1 MITTINQLRIKMSRV
16 KKAVLVLLVAVALL
30 LITMPVNA
38 TGSAKFGL
46 TQINSDSTTLK
57 LSVDHEWDNPLI
69 DFVVETDYV
78 YKEQSDVVKM
88 DKFSIIGKANKD
100 ITPKYYSFSVSSYDR
115 DKLRSSGD
123 RIVTGG
129 GIGIKI
135 LRNDNWKISH
145 ETSVAYLTTD
155 NVDEAILRNSLW
167 VFYKLNDSLNITN
180 KLLNETGT
188 DTYLR
193 NETAINYSLTEKV
206 SLGFSNTYTEDP
218 VDNNVLSVTIG
229 VKW

>member
-1 MITTINQLRIKMSRV
+1 MSKIKKPVITFVAIV
-16 KKAVLVLLVAVALL
+16 VLVLL
-30 LITMPVNA
+30 TMPVQA
-38 TGSAKFGL
+38 TGNAKFGL

-78 YKEQSDVVKM
+78 YKEQSDIVKM

-100 ITPKYYSFSVSSYDR
+100 ITPKYYAFSVTSYDT
-115 DKLRSSGD
+115 DKLRASGD

-129 GIGIKI
+129 GIGIKVF
-135 LRNDNWKISH
+135 RNDNWKISY
-145 ETSVAYLTTD
+145 ESSLAYLTTD
-155 NVDEAILRNSLW
+155 LVDEAIMRGSLW
-167 VFYKLNDSLNITN
+167 VFYKLNDTLNVTN
-180 KLLNETGT
+180 KLLTETGT

-193 NETAINYSLTEKV
+193 NETAVNYSLSDKV

-218 VDNNVLSVTIG
+218 IDNNVLSITIG

>member
-1 MITTINQLRIKMSRV
+1 MIITIIQLRKTMSKI

-100 ITPKYYSFSVSSYDR
+100 LTPKYYAFSVTSYDT
-115 DKLRSSGD
+115 DKLRASGD
-123 RIVTGG
+123 RVVAGAG
-129 GIGIKI
+129 VGYKVF
-135 LRNDNWKISH
+135 RNENWKISY
-145 ETSVAYLTTD
+145 ESSIAYLTTD
-155 NVDEAILRNSLW
+155 IVDEAIMRGSLW
-167 VFYKLNDSLNITN
+167 VFYKLNDTLNVTN
-180 KLLNETGT
+180 KLLTETGT

-193 NETAINYSLTEKV
+193 NETSVNYSLSDKV

-218 VDNNVLSVTIG
+218 IDNNVLSITIG

>member
-1 MITTINQLRIKMSRV
+1 MIITIIQLRKTMSKI

-30 LITMPVNA
+30 IITMPVNA
-38 TGSAKFGL
+38 TGNAKFGL

-100 ITPKYYSFSVSSYDR
+100 LTPKYYAFSVTSYDT
-115 DKLRSSGD
+115 DKLRASGD
-123 RIVTGG
+123 RVVAGAG
-129 GIGIKI
+129 VGYKVF
-135 LRNDNWKISH
+135 RNENWKISY
-145 ETSVAYLTTD
+145 ESSIAYLTTD
-155 NVDEAILRNSLW
+155 IVDEAIMRGSLW
-167 VFYKLNDSLNITN
+167 VFYKLNDTLNVTN
-180 KLLNETGT
+180 KLLTETGT

-193 NETAINYSLTEKV
+193 NETAINYSLNEKV

-218 VDNNVLSVTIG
+218 IDNNVLSVTIG

>member
-16 KKAVLVLLVAVALL
+16 KKAVLFLVLAVALL

-88 DKFSIIGKANKD
+88 DKFSIIGKANK
-100 ITPKYYSFSVSSYDR
+100 
-115 DKLRSSGD
+115 
-123 RIVTGG
+123 
-129 GIGIKI
+129 
-135 LRNDNWKISH
+135 
-145 ETSVAYLTTD
+145 E
-155 NVDEAILRNSLW
+155 
-167 VFYKLNDSLNITN
+167 FYKLNDSLNITN

>member
-1 MITTINQLRIKMSRV
+1 MRKIKKVVISIV
-16 KKAVLVLLVAVALL
+16 AIVVLVLL
-30 LITMPVNA
+30 TMPVQA
-38 TGSAKFGL
+38 TGNAKFGL

-78 YKEQSDVVKM
+78 YKEQSDIVKM

-100 ITPKYYSFSVSSYDR
+100 ITPKYYAFSVTSYDT
-115 DKLRSSGD
+115 DKLRASGD

-129 GIGIKI
+129 GIGVKVF
-135 LRNDNWKISH
+135 RNDNWKISY
-145 ETSVAYLTTD
+145 ESSLAYLTTD
-155 NVDEAILRNSLW
+155 LVDEAIMRGSLW
-167 VFYKLNDSLNITN
+167 VFYKLNDTLNVTN
-180 KLLNETGT
+180 KLLTETGT

-193 NETAINYSLTEKV
+193 NETAVNYSLSDKV

-218 VDNNVLSVTIG
+218 IDNNVLSITIG

>member
-1 MITTINQLRIKMSRV
+1 MSKIKKVVISIV
-16 KKAVLVLLVAVALL
+16 AIVVLVLL
-30 LITMPVNA
+30 TMPVQA
-38 TGSAKFGL
+38 TGNAKFGL

-78 YKEQSDVVKM
+78 YKEQSDIVKM

-100 ITPKYYSFSVSSYDR
+100 ITPKYYAFSVTSYDT
-115 DKLRSSGD
+115 DKLRASGD

-129 GIGIKI
+129 GIGVKVF
-135 LRNDNWKISH
+135 RNDNWKISY
-145 ETSVAYLTTD
+145 ESSLAYLTTD
-155 NVDEAILRNSLW
+155 LVDEAIMRGSLW
-167 VFYKLNDSLNITN
+167 VFYKLNDTLNVTN
-180 KLLNETGT
+180 KLLTETGT

-193 NETAINYSLTEKV
+193 NETAVNYSLSDKV

-218 VDNNVLSVTIG
+218 IDNNVLSITIG

>member
-1 MITTINQLRIKMSRV
+1 MSRV
-16 KKAVLVLLVAVALL
+16 KKAVLFIIVVAGLL
-30 LITMPVNA
+30 LITMPANA

-57 LSVDHEWDNPLI
+57 ASIDQSWEFDIVDLVTEI
-69 DFVVETDYV
+69 DYV
-78 YKEQSDVVKM
+78 FKEQDDIVKM
-88 DKFSIIGKANKD
+88 DKFSTIGKVNKD
-100 ITPKYYSFSVSSYDR
+100 LTEKYYTFGVLSYDS
-115 DKLRSSGD
+115 DQLRASGD
-123 RIVTGG
+123 RVVGG
-129 GIGIKI
+129 AGIGIKI
-135 LRNDNWKISH
+135 FKNDNWKISH
-145 ETSVAYLTTD
+145 ESSIAYLTSD
-155 NVDEAILRNSLW
+155 QVSEAIFRNSLW

-193 NETAINYSLTEKV
+193 NETALNYSLTETV
-206 SLGFSNTYTEDP
+206 SIGFSNTYTEDP

>member
-1 MITTINQLRIKMSRV
+1 MSKIKKVVISIV
-16 KKAVLVLLVAVALL
+16 AIVVLVLL
-30 LITMPVNA
+30 TMPVQA
-38 TGSAKFGL
+38 TGNAKFGL

-78 YKEQSDVVKM
+78 YKEQSDIVKM

-100 ITPKYYSFSVSSYDR
+100 ITPKYYAFSVTSYDT
-115 DKLRSSGD
+115 DKLRASGD

-129 GIGIKI
+129 GIGIKVF
-135 LRNDNWKISH
+135 RNDNWKISY
-145 ETSVAYLTTD
+145 ESSLAYLTTD
-155 NVDEAILRNSLW
+155 LVDEAIMRGSLW
-167 VFYKLNDSLNITN
+167 VFYKLNDTLNVTN
-180 KLLNETGT
+180 KLLTETGT

-193 NETAINYSLTEKV
+193 NETAVNYSLSDKV

-218 VDNNVLSVTIG
+218 IDNNVLSITIG

>member
-1 MITTINQLRIKMSRV
+1 MSKIKKVVISIV
-16 KKAVLVLLVAVALL
+16 AIVVLVLLTL
-30 LITMPVNA
+30 PVQA
-38 TGSAKFGL
+38 TGNAKFGL

-78 YKEQSDVVKM
+78 YKEQSDIVKM

-100 ITPKYYSFSVSSYDR
+100 ITPKYYAFSVTSYDT
-115 DKLRSSGD
+115 DKLRASGD

-129 GIGIKI
+129 GIGVKVF
-135 LRNDNWKISH
+135 RNDNWKISY
-145 ETSVAYLTTD
+145 ESSLAYLTTD
-155 NVDEAILRNSLW
+155 LVDEAIMRGSLW
-167 VFYKLNDSLNITN
+167 VFYKLNDTLNVTN
-180 KLLNETGT
+180 KLLTETGT

-193 NETAINYSLTEKV
+193 NETAVNYSLSDKV

-218 VDNNVLSVTIG
+218 IDNNVLSITIG

>member
-1 MITTINQLRIKMSRV
+1 MSKI
-16 KKAVLVLLVAVALL
+16 KKAVITFVAIVVLVLL
-30 LITMPVNA
+30 TMPVQA
-38 TGSAKFGL
+38 TGNAKFGL

-78 YKEQSDVVKM
+78 YKEQSDIVKM

-100 ITPKYYSFSVSSYDR
+100 ITPKYYAFSVTSYDT
-115 DKLRSSGD
+115 DKLRASGD

-129 GIGIKI
+129 GIGVKVF
-135 LRNDNWKISH
+135 RNDNWKISY
-145 ETSVAYLTTD
+145 ESSLAYLTTD
-155 NVDEAILRNSLW
+155 LVDEAIMRGSLW
-167 VFYKLNDSLNITN
+167 VFYKLNDTLNVTN
-180 KLLNETGT
+180 KLLTETGT

-193 NETAINYSLTEKV
+193 NETAVNYSLSDKV

-218 VDNNVLSVTIG
+218 IDNNVLSITIG

>member
-1 MITTINQLRIKMSRV
+1 VSKIKKVVISIV
-16 KKAVLVLLVAVALL
+16 AIVVLVLL
-30 LITMPVNA
+30 TMPVQA
-38 TGSAKFGL
+38 TGNAKFGL

-78 YKEQSDVVKM
+78 YKEQSDIVKM

-100 ITPKYYSFSVSSYDR
+100 ITPKYYAFSVTSYDT
-115 DKLRSSGD
+115 DKLRASGD

-129 GIGIKI
+129 GIGIKVF
-135 LRNDNWKISH
+135 RNDNWKISY
-145 ETSVAYLTTD
+145 ESSLAYLTTD
-155 NVDEAILRNSLW
+155 LVDEAIMRGSLW
-167 VFYKLNDSLNITN
+167 VFYKLNDTLNVTN
-180 KLLNETGT
+180 KLLTETGT

-193 NETAINYSLTEKV
+193 NETAVNYSLSDKV

-218 VDNNVLSVTIG
+218 IDNNVLSITIG

>member
-1 MITTINQLRIKMSRV
+1 MSKIKKVVITFVAIV
-16 KKAVLVLLVAVALL
+16 VLVLL
-30 LITMPVNA
+30 TMPVQA
-38 TGSAKFGL
+38 TGNAKFGL

-78 YKEQSDVVKM
+78 YKEQSDIVKM

-100 ITPKYYSFSVSSYDR
+100 ITPKYYAFSVTSYDT
-115 DKLRSSGD
+115 DKLRASGD

-129 GIGIKI
+129 GIGVKVF
-135 LRNDNWKISH
+135 RNDNWKISY
-145 ETSVAYLTTD
+145 ESSLAYLTTD
-155 NVDEAILRNSLW
+155 LVDEAIMRGSLW
-167 VFYKLNDSLNITN
+167 VFYKLNDTLNVTN
-180 KLLNETGT
+180 KLLTETGT

-193 NETAINYSLTEKV
+193 NETAVNYSLSDKV

-218 VDNNVLSVTIG
+218 IDNNVLSITIG